1 MLLGIENIDP
11 FELPDRETVKLQKFG
26 KLLAGPNTDL
36 GNEY

>member
-1 MLLGIENIDP
+1 MLLGIGNIDP